1 MPLLKLI
8 VSVGVKAPAV
18 VLAILEV
25 TFVEMAIGVV
35 HLAVAILDLV
45 VHPTPVPV
53 ATLPV
58 LLALT
63 LQPVV
68 ELYPVVLITRG
79 VRNDTITIYFTI

>member
-1 MPLLKLI
+1 MSLLKLI

-25 TFVEMAIGVV
+25 AFVQMAIGLV
-35 HLAVAILDLV
+35 HLALAIFDLV

-53 ATLPV
+53 ATLPLV
-58 LLALT
+58 LALT

-68 ELYPVVLITRG
+68 ELYPVVLITRR
-79 VRNDTITIYFTI
+79 VRNNTISIYFTI